1 MLVLPPS
8 HDHLQRLTVMFF
20 RDREASA
27 SKQDAKD
34 GVLDTASSVKL
45 GLSTEVVVD
54 EARVQAEE
62 RRLKRKFDWLLL
74 PPLTVMCVFTSFIQR

>member
-1 MLVLPPS
+1 
-8 HDHLQRLTVMFF
+8 MFF
-20 RDREASA
+20 RDRKTSA
-27 SKQDAKD
+27 SKQDAED
-34 GVLDTASSVKL
+34 GVLDAASSAKL

-74 PPLTVMCVFTSFIQR
+74 PPLTVMCVFRSFTQKELPTQSFH

>member
-1 MLVLPPS
+1 
-8 HDHLQRLTVMFF
+8 MFF

-54 EARVQAEE
+54 EARAQAEE

-74 PPLTVMCVFTSFIQR
+74 PPLTVMCVFTSFTQR